1 MAILKNYF
9 KYINPIDLI
18 VVIFYIL
25 LTIITLVYSS
35 IIDEWLLLIGY
46 NFLLFIFIFW
56 ISSKA
61 NRSKNKYW
69 MIAHYYY
76 VIPLIFLTFKE
87 VYVLLSAIR
96 TVDYDNLL
104 ISIDRFIFGADPTVY
119 LYQFSHPILTE
130 ILQIAY
136 ATFFLLPIILGIE
149 FQRKNEYNKFNFI
162 IFAVVLGFF
171 LSYLGYFLLPA
182 VGPRFTLHDFS
193 ANNIELPGLFLTNVL
208 REIVNIG
215 ESIPNG
221 TVNPIDVVQRD
232 VFPSGHTQ
240 MTLIIMYLGVKL
252 KSKNKIFFLV
262 DGTLLIISTVYLRY
276 HYVIDLIGGIA
287 FMILTI
293 VIAKPIFNWWQRRN
307 NKEEFSY
314 PNLN

>member
-1 MAILKNYF
+1 M
-9 KYINPIDLI
+9 
-18 VVIFYIL
+18 
-25 LTIITLVYSS
+25 
-35 IIDEWLLLIGY
+35 
-46 NFLLFIFIFW
+46 
-56 ISSKA
+56 
-61 NRSKNKYW
+61 
-69 MIAHYYY
+69 
-76 VIPLIFLTFKE
+76 
-87 VYVLLSAIR
+87 
-96 TVDYDNLL
+96 
-104 ISIDRFIFGADPTVY
+104 
-119 LYQFSHPILTE
+119 
-130 ILQIAY
+130 
-136 ATFFLLPIILGIE
+136 
-149 FQRKNEYNKFNFI
+149 
-162 IFAVVLGFF
+162 
-171 LSYLGYFLLPA
+171 
-182 VGPRFTLHDFS
+182 
-193 ANNIELPGLFLTNVL
+193 FLTNVL

>member
-193 ANNIELPGLFLTNVL
+193 AKNIELPGLFLTNVL